1 MLTDIH
7 PKLPM
12 RNKNITKNYYI
23 NELGFTELVNVDYKE
38 YLILKKD
45 NIEIHFFEFKSLNPK
60 ENYGQVYIR
69 LENIE
74 AFYQSLLDNDIAIH
88 PNGPL
93 QNKPWGHKEF
103 ALLDPDSNLL
113 TFGKKI

>member
-88 PNGPL
+88 PNGSL
-93 QNKPWGHKEF
+93 QTKPWGTR
-103 ALLDPDSNLL
+103 NLHY
-113 TFGKKI
+113 

>member
-12 RNKNITKNYYI
+12 RNKNIIKNYYI
-23 NELGFTELVNVDYKE
+23 NELEFTELVSFDYEE

-60 ENYGQVYIR
+60 
-69 LENIE
+69 
-74 AFYQSLLDNDIAIH
+74 
-88 PNGPL
+88 
-93 QNKPWGHKEF
+93 
-103 ALLDPDSNLL
+103 
-113 TFGKKI
+113 

>member
-45 NIEIHFFEFKSLNPK
+45 NIGIHFFEFKSLNPK
-60 ENYGQVYIR
+60 
-69 LENIE
+69 
-74 AFYQSLLDNDIAIH
+74 
-88 PNGPL
+88 
-93 QNKPWGHKEF
+93 
-103 ALLDPDSNLL
+103 
-113 TFGKKI
+113 

>member
-23 NELGFTELVNVDYKE
+23 NELEFTELVSVDYEE
-38 YLILKKD
+38 YLILKKN

-60 ENYGQVYIR
+60 
-69 LENIE
+69 
-74 AFYQSLLDNDIAIH
+74 
-88 PNGPL
+88 
-93 QNKPWGHKEF
+93 
-103 ALLDPDSNLL
+103 
-113 TFGKKI
+113 

>member
-23 NELGFTELVNVDYKE
+23 NELEFTELVSVDYEE

-60 ENYGQVYIR
+60 
-69 LENIE
+69 
-74 AFYQSLLDNDIAIH
+74 
-88 PNGPL
+88 
-93 QNKPWGHKEF
+93 
-103 ALLDPDSNLL
+103 
-113 TFGKKI
+113 

>member
-1 MLTDIH
+1 M
-7 PKLPM
+7 
-12 RNKNITKNYYI
+12 
-23 NELGFTELVNVDYKE
+23 VNVDYEE

-74 AFYQSLLDNDIAIH
+74 AFYQSLLDNDMLFI
-88 PNGPL
+88 
-93 QNKPWGHKEF
+93 QM
-103 ALLDPDSNLL
+103 ALYKTNLGGTRNL
-113 TFGKKI
+113 HY

>member
-23 NELGFTELVNVDYKE
+23 NELEFTELVSVDYEE

-45 NIEIHFFEFKSLNPK
+45 NIEIHFFEFKRLNPK
-60 ENYGQVYIR
+60 
-69 LENIE
+69 
-74 AFYQSLLDNDIAIH
+74 
-88 PNGPL
+88 
-93 QNKPWGHKEF
+93 
-103 ALLDPDSNLL
+103 
-113 TFGKKI
+113 

>member
-88 PNGPL
+88 PNGLL
-93 QNKPWGHKEF
+93 QNKPWGHR
-103 ALLDPDSNLL
+103 NLHY
-113 TFGKKI
+113 

>member
-60 ENYGQVYIR
+60 
-69 LENIE
+69 
-74 AFYQSLLDNDIAIH
+74 
-88 PNGPL
+88 
-93 QNKPWGHKEF
+93 
-103 ALLDPDSNLL
+103 
-113 TFGKKI
+113 

>member
-7 PKLPM
+7 PKLQM

-23 NELGFTELVNVDYKE
+23 NELEFTELVSVDYEE

-60 ENYGQVYIR
+60 
-69 LENIE
+69 
-74 AFYQSLLDNDIAIH
+74 
-88 PNGPL
+88 
-93 QNKPWGHKEF
+93 
-103 ALLDPDSNLL
+103 
-113 TFGKKI
+113 

>member
-7 PKLPM
+7 SKLPM

-23 NELGFTELVNVDYKE
+23 NELEFTELVSVDYEE

-60 ENYGQVYIR
+60 
-69 LENIE
+69 
-74 AFYQSLLDNDIAIH
+74 
-88 PNGPL
+88 
-93 QNKPWGHKEF
+93 
-103 ALLDPDSNLL
+103 
-113 TFGKKI
+113 

>member
-23 NELGFTELVNVDYKE
+23 NELEFTELISVDYEE

-60 ENYGQVYIR
+60 
-69 LENIE
+69 
-74 AFYQSLLDNDIAIH
+74 
-88 PNGPL
+88 
-93 QNKPWGHKEF
+93 
-103 ALLDPDSNLL
+103 
-113 TFGKKI
+113 